1 MAIGGLRIDFA
12 FGDHSLSTRPELSIN
27 VEGGHGFPFHDM
39 SFAPHR
45 YSSGS
50 TTDFETRLDAAKSGR
65 EWAWADLYRELAGP
79 VTGYLA
85 SRGATDPEDLASET
99 FLQVARNIQSF
110 EGDEASFRS
119 WVFVI
124 AHRRLLDSRRARQRR
139 PETASLLE
147 STADSS
153 GGDVEEE
160 ALQTLVSE
168 ELRHAFG
175 QLTDVQGDV
184 LALRILGRL
193 TLEETAQI
201 LGKRVGAVK
210 AAQRRGL
217 IALQQRL
224 DLDGVTQ

>member
-1 MAIGGLRIDFA
+1 MPSSPQRHLECPP
-12 FGDHSLSTRPELSIN
+12 DHFSNRLT
-27 VEGGHGFPFHDM
+27 
-39 SFAPHR
+39 AAQ
-45 YSSGS
+45 SGQ
-50 TTDFETRLDAAKSGR
+50 

-85 SRGATDPEDLASET
+85 SRGAIDPEDLTSET

-110 EGDEASFRS
+110 DGDEASFRS

-124 AHRRLLDSRRARQRR
+124 AHRRLLDARRRRQRR
-139 PETASLLE
+139 PEVTSLAE
-147 STADSS
+147 SIADSS

-160 ALQTLVSE
+160 ALDGLIAD
-168 ELRHAFG
+168 ELRDAFG
-175 QLTDVQGDV
+175 QLTDIQGDV

-193 TLEETAQI
+193 TLEETAQA

-217 IALQQRL
+217 VALRQRL
-224 DLDGVTQ
+224 DLEGVTR